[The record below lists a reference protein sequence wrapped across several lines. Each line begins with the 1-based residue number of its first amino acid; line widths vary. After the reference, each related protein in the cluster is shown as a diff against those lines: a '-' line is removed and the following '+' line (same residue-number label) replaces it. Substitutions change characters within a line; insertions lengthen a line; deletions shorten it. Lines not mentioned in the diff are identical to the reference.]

1 MEVRQEA
8 PLDPYR
14 WQKAYHYKR
23 YQEDAEYR
31 RRMIEK
37 SSARIKEKYR
47 TDPEWREA
55 RLKQKR
61 EAYHRDKARKLAQ
74 TDSQRESGDV
84 ENTELAAASL
94 GHVL

>member
-1 MEVRQEA
+1 MEQTQ

-14 WQKAYHYKR
+14 WQKAYHYRR

-37 SSARIKEKYR
+37 SSARIKEKYH
-47 TDPEWREA
+47 TDPEWRAA

-61 EAYHRDKARKLAQ
+61 EAYHRDKARRKDEADPQ
-74 TDSQRESGDV
+74 GPRVNSETSAVS
-84 ENTELAAASL
+84 
-94 GHVL
+94 